1 MFARFTGAALTVAL
15 LAAGAAPA
23 FCADEK
29 IDGHGPSRPI
39 EAGRAKSR
47 VCAACHGPDGNAKAP
62 GMPSIAGQP
71 TMYTHWQLI
80 KFRDGRRKNDQMTQ
94 FVAKLTDEDM
104 ADLAAFYA
112 AQTPTQR
119 SAAKVDPQKVADG
132 KKAAAFYH
140 CTSCHKADLSGN
152 QQVPR
157 LAGQD
162 LDYLKKLIRG
172 FKERTASDL
181 DGTMTMSAQPLR
193 EDDIEVLAHFAA
205 SLGQ

>member
-1 MFARFTGAALTVAL
+1 MLARFTGAALAVAF

-23 FCADEK
+23 FSADV
-29 IDGHGPSRPI
+29 D
-39 EAGRAKSR
+39 AGRAKSR
-47 VCAACHGPDGNAKAP
+47 VCAACHGPDGNAKIP

-112 AQTPTQR
+112 AQKPVRRT
-119 SAAKVDPQKVADG
+119 AKVDQQKVEDG

-140 CTSCHKADLSGN
+140 CTSCHQPDLSGKE
-152 QQVPR
+152 QVPR

-162 LDYLKKLIRG
+162 LDYLRKLIRG
-172 FKERTASDL
+172 FKEKTASDL
-181 DGTMTMSAQPLR
+181 DGTMTMSVQPIT
-193 EDDIEVLAHFAA
+193 EADIEILAQFAA
-205 SLGQ
+205 SLGGG